1 MSDHPATGHPSQH
14 FQGDGEPQS
23 SHAQADS
30 PGSPHFQGVSHDSPN
45 QSQHHHGHFGG
56 HHDHHH
62 RHSLE
67 QHIEHLPEYLL
78 ETVKL
83 TTQEGQLHV
92 PELFEA
98 HRVEDLVSENERLAQ
113 IRSHEYQQSHHY
125 PGLVPVGE
133 YDQPEVTVIDWTK
146 ETFADPWGKIKHYFI
161 SLFPIAQWILHYNFR
176 WLTGDLIAGITV
188 GVVLVP
194 QSMSYAQLAGLE
206 PQYGLYSSF
215 VGVFIYSF
223 FATSKDV
230 SIGPVAVMSL
240 QVSKVIANV
249 QKRNGDKY
257 LAPEIATFLSLICG
271 GIAAGIG
278 VLRLGFILEF
288 ISIPAVMG
296 FMSGSAFSI
305 IVGQVPGLMG
315 YNSEVNTREA
325 SYKVVVNTLKKLPDT
340 NVNAAF
346 GLVPLFILYLWKWLT
361 EKGQTRYPR
370 LKWVFFYTQQLRN
383 AVVIIVATCIAWGIV
398 HPQKVAFKGP
408 GKFKPKIQTIGNVP
422 KGLQNVGVMTIPDGI
437 IGSMA
442 GEIPVSV
449 VILLLEHIAIAKSF
463 GRINDYK
470 VSPDQEVI
478 AIGVNNLIGTFFNAY
493 PATGS
498 FSRSALKAKCGVR
511 TPLAGI
517 FTGAVVLLALYAF
530 TDAFYY
536 IPKAT
541 LCAVIIHA
549 VSDLMAN
556 YKVTLGFWNVL
567 PVDCGIFLI
576 CVIITVFALIED
588 GVYFA
593 VGASIVIFLFRV
605 AFCKGQFLGRLQVAE
620 VVNPTVDHIPITSAE
635 DSLEANL
642 EQLLLDIEIH
652 QVLTGLNYQAT
663 DKLKVKEAFEETH
676 TPPTYLARDLTSNHP
691 QIKFHTRWVPI
702 LDQKMGINP
711 NVFVQPPPPGV
722 IVFRPGDSFVY
733 PNSLRIVDMVSDE
746 MKRTTRRGIQLSYK
760 DAGLRP
766 WNDPGPLVPF
776 WKRGKKH
783 QHEEKVDTRPL
794 LRIVH
799 FDFSNVAQVDVSLI
813 QALVDLRKVCNR
825 YADREVEFHFS
836 GILLPW
842 TRRALLNAG
851 FGTYGEDL
859 VSENTYI
866 NIALADDIEQ
876 YGGYYAALSTNTP
889 FFHLDIP
896 NYN

>member
-1 MSDHPATGHPSQH
+1 MS
-14 FQGDGEPQS
+14 
-23 SHAQADS
+23 
-30 PGSPHFQGVSHDSPN
+30 
-45 QSQHHHGHFGG
+45 
-56 HHDHHH
+56 
-62 RHSLE
+62 
-67 QHIEHLPEYLL
+67 HLPHLL
-78 ETVKL
+78 ETVKSA
-83 TTQEGQLHV
+83 TEEGQLNV

-98 HRVEDLVSENERLAQ
+98 TRIEDLVLEPERIAE
-113 IRSHEYQQSHHY
+113 IRSHEYQPSHHY
-125 PGLVPVGE
+125 QGLVPVGE
-133 YDQPEVTVIDWTK
+133 YDQPEVTVVDWTRD
-146 ETFADPWGKIKHYFI
+146 TFAHPLQKIKDYLI
-161 SLFPIAQWILHYNFR
+161 SLFPIAQWILHYNLR

-206 PQYGLYSSF
+206 AQYGLYSSF

-240 QVSKVIANV
+240 QVLKVIANV
-249 QKRNGDKY
+249 QKKHGDRFS
-257 LAPEIATFLSLICG
+257 APEIATFLSLICG

-296 FMSGSAFSI
+296 FMTGLAFSI

-325 SYKVVVNTLKKLPDT
+325 LYLVVVHTLKKLPHT

-346 GLVPLFILYLWKWLT
+346 GLVPLFILYFWKWVT
-361 EKGQTRYPR
+361 EKGQSRWPK
-370 LKWVFFYTQQLRN
+370 LKWWFFYTQQLRN
-383 AVVIIVATCIAWGIV
+383 AVVIIVATCISWGIV
-398 HPQKVAFKGP
+398 HPKKKAFHGP
-408 GKFKPKIQTIGNVP
+408 GKFKPPIQTIGDVP
-422 KGLQNVGVMTIPDGI
+422 RGLQNVGVMQIPDGI
-437 IGSMA
+437 MGSMA
-442 GEIPVSV
+442 GEIPVLV

-470 VSPDQEVI
+470 VRPDQEVI

-549 VSDLMAN
+549 VLDLMAN
-556 YKVTLGFWNVL
+556 YKVTLGFWNVS

-576 CVIITVFALIED
+576 CVIITVFSSIEN

-605 AFCKGQFLGRLQVAE
+605 AFCKGQFLGRIQVAE
-620 VVNPTVDHIPITSAE
+620 VINPTIDHIPITLLE
-635 DSLEANL
+635 SLESL
-642 EQLLLDIEIH
+642 EDNSEQSLLDVEIH

-663 DKLKVKEAFEETH
+663 DKLKVKEAYESH
-676 TPPTYLARDLTSNHP
+676 TPPTYLAQDLETNHP
-691 QIKFHTRWVPI
+691 NIRFHTRWVPL
-702 LDQKMGINP
+702 LDNKMGVNP
-711 NVFVQPPPPGV
+711 HVYVQPPPPGV

-733 PNSLRIVDMVSDE
+733 PNSSRVVDMVSDE
-746 MKRTTRRGIQLSYK
+746 MKRITRRGIPLSYK
-760 DAGLRP
+760 DSGLRP
-766 WNDPGPLVPF
+766 WNDPGPLVLP

-783 QHEEKVDTRPL
+783 EKEEQVDTRPI

-799 FDFSNVAQVDVSLI
+799 FDFTNVAQVDATLI

-836 GILLPW
+836 GVLLPW

-851 FGTYGEDL
+851 FGTYGENL

-866 NIALADDIEQ
+866 NIALAEDLEAN
-876 YGGYYAALSTNTP
+876 GGYYAALSTNTP